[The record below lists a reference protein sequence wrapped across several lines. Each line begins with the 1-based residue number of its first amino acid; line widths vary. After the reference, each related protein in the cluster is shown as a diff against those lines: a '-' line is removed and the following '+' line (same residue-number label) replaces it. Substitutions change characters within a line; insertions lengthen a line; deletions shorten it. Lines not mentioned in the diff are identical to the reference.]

1 MHRATVKHY
10 LRLSLGMIIFVAGC
24 TVGPEYSK
32 PKLELPE
39 RWKQQQQKTTDSAP
53 VELKEWWKTL
63 NDPVLEDLIEQSAR
77 ANLDLREAWFRI
89 EESRALR
96 DFSSGRYAPQVDAS
110 ASYMRSR
117 DTRNGAAS
125 IPGVSDDQINSH
137 SAGFDSA
144 WEIDLFGG
152 IKRSVESSQAALEA
166 SVDNY
171 HDVMIRLYAEVARN
185 YVEMRAIQSRL
196 RYAQQNIDSQRET
209 LKLTEDRFNAG
220 ITPELDVTQAK
231 LNLANTESEVPSLR
245 LAEIQAINRIAV
257 LLGQFPQT
265 FKAQLRAAKPIPA
278 PSEQIPAGLPADLLR
293 RRPDIRRAERE
304 LAAQTAGIGVATA
317 DLYPSF
323 SLTGTFHLRAE
334 SPSDMTNMSSRAY
347 SFGPGL
353 KWNVFSGNRVRNN
366 IKIAEARTEQ
376 AAVRYERAVLSAVEE
391 VEAALTAYT
400 QEHER
405 RNALNRSTA
414 ASEKAVELVES
425 LYRNELTDFQNV
437 LDMQRTLFLQ
447 QDKLAASRG
456 QVVLS
461 LIRIYKAIGGGWS
474 PDAFEQVSQPS
485 EGAETQN
492 APTQ

>member
-1 MHRATVKHY
+1 MYKAIKKKC
-10 LRLSLGMIIFVAGC
+10 LRSGFGMIIFVASC
-24 TVGPEYSK
+24 TVGPDYTK
-32 PKLELPE
+32 PKLELPG
-39 RWKQQQQKTTDSAP
+39 RWKQQQQETTDSMP
-53 VELKEWWKTL
+53 VELTDWWTTL
-63 NDPVLEDLIEQSAR
+63 NDPVLEDLIRQSVG
-77 ANLDLREAWFRI
+77 ANLELREAWFRI

-96 DFSSGRYAPQVDAS
+96 DFSSGHYMPQMNAA

-125 IPGVSDDQINSH
+125 IPGISDDQINSY

-171 HDVMIRLYAEVARN
+171 HDVMITLYAEVARN
-185 YVEMRAIQSRL
+185 YVEMRVIQSRL
-196 RYAQQNIDSQRET
+196 RYAQQNIDAQRET

-220 ITPELDVTQAK
+220 ISPELDVTQAK
-231 LNLANTESEVPSLR
+231 LNLANTESEIPSLR

-257 LLGQFPQT
+257 LLGQFPQS
-265 FKAQLRAAKPIPA
+265 FKGQLRAVKPVPT
-278 PSEQIPAGLPADLLR
+278 PSEQIPVGIPADLLR
-293 RRPDIRRAERE
+293 RRPDIRHAERE
-304 LAAQTAGIGVATA
+304 LAAQTANIGVATA

-323 SLTGTFHLRAE
+323 SLTGTFHLKAE
-334 SPSDMTNMSSRAY
+334 SLSDMINMSSRAY

-353 KWNVFSGNRVRNN
+353 KWNIFNGNRVRNN

-376 AAVRYERAVLSAVEE
+376 AAVRYERVVLSAVEE
-391 VEAALTAYT
+391 VEAALTAYM

-405 RNALNRSTA
+405 INALDRSTA
-414 ASEKAVELVES
+414 ASEKAVQLVES
-425 LYRNELTDFQNV
+425 LYKNELTDFQNV

-447 QDKLAASRG
+447 QDKLAVSRG

-474 PDAFEQVSQPS
+474 PDAFEQVPQQS
-485 EGAETQN
+485 EKAEMQN

>member
-1 MHRATVKHY
+1 MHKAIKKDC
-10 LRLSLGMIIFVAGC
+10 LRSVLGMIMLVAGC
-24 TVGPEYSK
+24 TVGPDYSK
-32 PKLELPE
+32 PKLELPD
-39 RWKQQQQKTTDSAP
+39 RWKEQQQKTADSAP
-53 VELKEWWKTL
+53 VELKDWWTTL
-63 NDPVLEDLIEQSAR
+63 NDPVLEDLIEQSAG
-77 ANLDLREAWFRI
+77 ANLGLREAWFRI

-96 DFSSGRYAPQVDAS
+96 DFSSGRYAPQVDAGV
-110 ASYMRSR
+110 SYMRSR

-125 IPGVSDDQINSH
+125 IPGLSGDQINSH

-171 HDVMIRLYAEVARN
+171 HDVMITLYAEVARN

-220 ITPELDVTQAK
+220 ITPELDVIQAK

-245 LAEIQAINRIAV
+245 LAEIQAVNRIAV

-265 FKAQLRAAKPIPA
+265 FKAELRAVRGIPTPPA
-278 PSEQIPAGLPADLLR
+278 QIPAGLPADLLR

-304 LAAQTAGIGVATA
+304 LAALTAAIGVATA
-317 DLYPSF
+317 ELYPSF
-323 SLTGTFHLRAE
+323 SLTGTFHLKAE
-334 SPSDMTNMSSRAY
+334 SPSDMTDMSSRAY

-353 KWNVFSGNRVRNN
+353 RWNIFSGNRVRNN

-376 AAVRYERAVLSAVEE
+376 AAVRYERAVLGAVEE
-391 VEAALTAYT
+391 VEAALTAYM
-400 QEHER
+400 QEQER
-405 RNALNRSTA
+405 RNALDRSTA

-447 QDKLAASRG
+447 QDKLAVSRG

-461 LIRIYKAIGGGWS
+461 LIRIYKAVGGGWS
-474 PDAFEQVSQPS
+474 GDALEQVSQQS
-485 EGAETQN
+485 EAAETQEDS
-492 APTQ
+492 TQ

>member
-1 MHRATVKHY
+1 MYKAIKKKC
-10 LRLSLGMIIFVAGC
+10 LRSGFGMIIFVAGC
-24 TVGPEYSK
+24 TVGPDYTR

-39 RWKQQQQKTTDSAP
+39 RWKQQQQKTADSAP
-53 VELKEWWKTL
+53 VELKDWWTTL
-63 NDPVLEDLIEQSAR
+63 NDPVLEGLIEQSAG

-96 DFSSGRYAPQVDAS
+96 DFSSGRYAPQVDAA
-110 ASYMRSR
+110 ASYLRSR
-117 DTRNGAAS
+117 DTRNAAAS

-171 HDVMIRLYAEVARN
+171 HDVMITLYAEVARN

-257 LLGQFPQT
+257 LLGQFPQS
-265 FKAQLRAAKPIPA
+265 FKGQLRAVSPIPT

-323 SLTGTFHLRAE
+323 SLTGTFHLKAE

-353 KWNVFSGNRVRNN
+353 KWNIFSGNRVRNN

-376 AAVRYERAVLSAVEE
+376 AAVRYERAVLGAVEE
-391 VEAALTAYT
+391 VEAALTAYM

-405 RNALNRSTA
+405 RDALDRSTA
-414 ASEKAVELVES
+414 ASQKAVELVES

-447 QDKLAASRG
+447 QDKLAVSRG

-474 PDAFEQVSQPS
+474 PDALEQASDVAG
-485 EGAETQN
+485 GADLQDGSR
-492 APTQ
+492 Q

>member
-1 MHRATVKHY
+1 MYKAIKKDC
-10 LRLSLGMIIFVAGC
+10 LRSVLGMIIFVAGC
-24 TVGPEYSK
+24 TVGPDYTK
-32 PKLELPE
+32 PKLELPQ
-39 RWKQQQQKTTDSAP
+39 RWKQQQQKTTDSMP
-53 VELKEWWKTL
+53 VELKDWWTTL
-63 NDPVLEDLIEQSAR
+63 NDPILEGLIEQSAG

-96 DFSSGRYAPQVDAS
+96 DFSSGRYAPQVDAA

-137 SAGFDSA
+137 SVGFDSA

-171 HDVMIRLYAEVARN
+171 HDVMITLYAEVARN

-220 ITPELDVTQAK
+220 ISPELDVTQAK

-245 LAEIQAINRIAV
+245 MAEIQAINRIAV

-265 FKAQLRAAKPIPA
+265 FKAQLRAVKPIPT
-278 PSEQIPAGLPADLLR
+278 PSEQIPVGLPADLLR

-323 SLTGTFHLRAE
+323 SLTGTFHLKAE
-334 SPSDMTNMSSRAY
+334 SPSDMTDMSSRAY

-353 KWNVFSGNRVRNN
+353 RWNIFSGNRVRNN

-391 VEAALTAYT
+391 VEAALTAYM

-405 RNALNRSTA
+405 RNALDRSTA
-414 ASEKAVELVES
+414 ASKKAVELVES

-447 QDKLAASRG
+447 QDKLAVSRG

-461 LIRIYKAIGGGWS
+461 LIRIYKAIGGGWYS
-474 PDAFEQVSQPS
+474 DALEQASDVAG
-485 EGAETQN
+485 GADLQDASTR
-492 APTQ
+492 

>member
-1 MHRATVKHY
+1 MYKAIKKDC
-10 LRLSLGMIIFVAGC
+10 LRSVLGMIIFVAGC
-24 TVGPEYSK
+24 TVGPDYTK
-32 PKLELPE
+32 PKLELPQ
-39 RWKQQQQKTTDSAP
+39 RWKQQQQKTTDSMP
-53 VELKEWWKTL
+53 VELKDWWTTL
-63 NDPVLEDLIEQSAR
+63 NDPILEGLIEQSAG

-96 DFSSGRYAPQVDAS
+96 DFSSGRYAPQVDAA

-137 SAGFDSA
+137 SVGFDSA

-171 HDVMIRLYAEVARN
+171 HDVMITLYAEVARN

-220 ITPELDVTQAK
+220 ISPELDVTQAK
-231 LNLANTESEVPSLR
+231 LNLANTESEVPYLR

-257 LLGQFPQT
+257 LLGQFPQS
-265 FKAQLRAAKPIPA
+265 FKAQLRAVKPIPT

-323 SLTGTFHLRAE
+323 SLTGTFHLKAE
-334 SPSDMTNMSSRAY
+334 SPSDMTDMSSRAY

-353 KWNVFSGNRVRNN
+353 RWNIFSGNRVRNN

-391 VEAALTAYT
+391 VEAALTAYM

-405 RNALNRSTA
+405 RNALDRSTA
-414 ASEKAVELVES
+414 ASKKAVELVES

-474 PDAFEQVSQPS
+474 PEALEQASDVAGGADLQDAS
-485 EGAETQN
+485 TQ
-492 APTQ
+492 

>member
-1 MHRATVKHY
+1 MNKAIKKDCFR
-10 LRLSLGMIIFVAGC
+10 SGLGMIIFVAGC
-24 TVGPEYSK
+24 TVGPDYTK
-32 PKLELPE
+32 PKLELPQ
-39 RWKQQQQKTTDSAP
+39 RWKQQQQKTIDSMP
-53 VELKEWWKTL
+53 VELRAWWTTL

-96 DFSSGRYAPQVDAS
+96 DFSSGRYAPQVDAA

-152 IKRSVESSQAALEA
+152 IKRSVESSQAALQA

-171 HDVMIRLYAEVARN
+171 HDVMITLYAEVARN

-196 RYAQQNIDSQRET
+196 RYAQQSIDSQRET

-231 LNLANTESEVPSLR
+231 LNLANTEAEVPSLR

-265 FKAQLRAAKPIPA
+265 FKAQLREVKPIPA
-278 PSEQIPAGLPADLLR
+278 PSEPIAVGLPADLLR

-304 LAAQTAGIGVATA
+304 LAQQTAMVGVATA

-323 SLTGTFHLRAE
+323 SLTGTFLLRAE

-353 KWNVFSGNRVRNN
+353 RWSIFSGNRVRSN
-366 IKIAEARTEQ
+366 IRIEEARTEQ
-376 AAVRYERAVLSAVEE
+376 AAVRYERTVLGAVEE
-391 VEAALTAYT
+391 VEAALTAYM
-400 QEHER
+400 QEGER
-405 RNALNRSTA
+405 RDALDRSTA
-414 ASEKAVELVES
+414 ASQKAVQLVES

-447 QDKLAASRG
+447 QDKLAVSRG

-461 LIRIYKAIGGGWS
+461 LIRIYKAVGGGWV
-474 PDAFEQVSQPS
+474 PDALEQVSQS
-485 EGAETQN
+485 SKGAETQ
-492 APTQ
+492 